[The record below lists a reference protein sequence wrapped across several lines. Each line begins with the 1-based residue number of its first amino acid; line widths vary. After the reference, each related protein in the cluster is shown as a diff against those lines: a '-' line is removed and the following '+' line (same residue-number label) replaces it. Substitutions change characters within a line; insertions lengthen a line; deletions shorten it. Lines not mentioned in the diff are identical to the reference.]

1 MFLSDLE
8 AIFKQTPSFPL
19 YGGIKWKTRSLS
31 LKCFFQ
37 IWRRFLNRLRRFP
50 LYGGIKWKTE
60 RSLSL
65 KCFLSI
71 WRRFLNR
78 LRRFPLY
85 APIKWKRRS
94 LFKNR
99 LQIERNTL
107 KDSAFSTLCP
117 HLEKTSLFKNRLQIE
132 RNTLRTD
139 SAFSTL
145 CPHKVEKTE
154 SV

>member
-1 MFLSDLE
+1 MTTCMVSALWDLSVSFDLE

-19 YGGIKWKTRSLS
+19 YGGIKWK
-31 LKCFFQ
+31 
-37 IWRRFLNRLRRFP
+37 
-50 LYGGIKWKTE
+50 
-60 RSLSL
+60 
-65 KCFLSI
+65 
-71 WRRFLNR
+71 
-78 LRRFPLY
+78 
-85 APIKWKRRS
+85 RRS

-107 KDSAFSTLCP
+107 K
-117 HLEKTSLFKNRLQIE
+117 
-132 RNTLRTD
+132 TD